1 MRTFMRIGTLAALTF
16 AGIVGFSG
24 SASADGHATFEY
36 HYRWCPEGAV
46 DVFAGCHDNPI
57 AGLDVWVEYDDDATD
72 ASAVVPTDE
81 HGNAVFE
88 LDADSGPYTW
98 EYDEAQDGAP
108 VWPDDYGTSYCSL
121 DGGDGANIEDEDWL
135 TAVEA
140 GPDRAIATACGA
152 LDVAK
157 DENVLVLDRQSPEPT
172 HQAIASITRTI
183 GQILAHGQI
192 LPGDPAVVAH
202 GRPAGGIV
210 LTLGDPVPA

>member
-36 HYRWCPEGAV
+36 QYRWCPEGAV
-46 DVFAGCHDNPI
+46 DVFADCHDNPI

-140 GPDRAIATACGA
+140 GDYVVCDIYFWNGDMDPIDGGAGVPSTGAGPMTTGASAGFFLAGA
-152 LDVAK
+152 LALAGLAVASRK
-157 DENVLVLDRQSPEPT
+157 RALR
-172 HQAIASITRTI
+172 
-183 GQILAHGQI
+183 
-192 LPGDPAVVAH
+192 
-202 GRPAGGIV
+202 
-210 LTLGDPVPA
+210 